1 MAALLAEEAPAA
13 ARAQAAARLESLL
26 AEAAEQKA
34 EARALA
40 AAAAAAEGLEGAA
53 AMAALVHGV
62 LRSFADGVRA
72 LHPAEAPPPELPPI
86 ASMADVAPFA
96 DGLLASLEAR

>member
-1 MAALLAEEAPAA
+1 M
-13 ARAQAAARLESLL
+13 
-26 AEAAEQKA
+26 
-34 EARALA
+34 
-40 AAAAAAEGLEGAA
+40 
-53 AMAALVHGV
+53 VHGV

-96 DGLLASLEAR
+96 DCLLAWLQAR